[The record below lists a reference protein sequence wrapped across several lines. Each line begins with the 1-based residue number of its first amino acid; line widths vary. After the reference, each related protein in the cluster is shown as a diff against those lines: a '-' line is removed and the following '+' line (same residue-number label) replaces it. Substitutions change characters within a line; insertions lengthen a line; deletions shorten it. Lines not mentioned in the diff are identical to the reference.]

1 MMHDIIVFEN
11 LRFRRSTRERVV
23 GVIKNLHCGERF
35 LKDAFSVNVSIGY
48 AWTVRQT
55 GGKKNP
61 FSNKNGFLSTESTRR
76 KLGTK
81 SCDKIGG
88 FMRLEI

>member
-1 MMHDIIVFEN
+1 MDSTPN
-11 LRFRRSTRERVV
+11 RRE
-23 GVIKNLHCGERF
+23 
-35 LKDAFSVNVSIGY
+35 
-48 AWTVRQT
+48 
-55 GGKKNP
+55 KNP

-88 FMRLEI
+88 FMRLEICLFLVRFFLHTF